1 MKINFF
7 KWLTLLLIVGIIVTV
22 VLLVTSKHEY
32 CIQFRADNTVVE
44 EIYTAGKE
52 TIELPTAPVK
62 QGYTFK
68 GWYFDNG
75 TWTNK
80 LEETTYKD
88 IELKNN
94 VTVYAYYEQD
104 EVVTTKYDITFM
116 ADGQVIETI
125 KTSGNELITLPT
137 APPKQGYTFKGWYF
151 DENTWTQK
159 LEANTY
165 ENIELDENKT
175 VYAYYEQ
182 DEVVATKYNI
192 TFMADGQVIE
202 TIKTSGNELITLPTA
217 PVKQGYTFKGWYFDE
232 NTWTQKLEANTYE
245 SIELDEN
252 KTVYAYYEQDEVV
265 AIEYII
271 DGNGNITGVNN
282 IDGITE
288 LIIPNQVNGIT
299 VKSLQSYLFKNNKTL
314 RHIELPDTILDVGL
328 GTFQDCSNLN
338 FVKLPANITVLY
350 EYTFK
355 NCTALK
361 SITLPNTLIEIRSD
375 CFRNSG
381 LESIDFP
388 DSLTDIWRYTFG
400 FCENL
405 STVNLNKVEYIG
417 DMAFQNCT
425 NLTAIELP
433 ETLKDFGQDVFGD
446 CLLLEDITLPDVKLD
461 LYYSS
466 FYNTKYFNT
475 KSNWENEVL
484 YIGKHL
490 ITVSRDFNA
499 ISYTV
504 KEGTIDI
511 AEGAFNKPSTKTLKT
526 INIPESV
533 LYIGKDAFKYMSTLS
548 TANLPQNLIGI
559 GKDAFLGTQ
568 IVSSTSS
575 YWEGNY
581 LYVSNYLIDI
591 KETNIESI
599 EIKEGTL
606 GIIDGKLIA
615 NSYSSSVTS
624 LTLPSSLKFI
634 GKNNFERF
642 KITNV
647 VLPANLQ
654 IIGEK
659 AFYYCGSLT
668 SVDTSNCVNLTKIC
682 DSAFAGCN
690 IAEITIPQTVEFI
703 EGYIFNFNKNIIVNC
718 QIPQKPPTWDDLW
731 SQVNNGNI
739 QINWGVI

>member
-1 MKINFF
+1 M
-7 KWLTLLLIVGIIVTV
+7 
-22 VLLVTSKHEY
+22 
-32 CIQFRADNTVVE
+32 
-44 EIYTAGKE
+44 
-52 TIELPTAPVK
+52 
-62 QGYTFK
+62 
-68 GWYFDNG
+68 
-75 TWTNK
+75 
-80 LEETTYKD
+80 
-88 IELKNN
+88 
-94 VTVYAYYEQD
+94 
-104 EVVTTKYDITFM
+104 
-116 ADGQVIETI
+116 
-125 KTSGNELITLPT
+125 
-137 APPKQGYTFKGWYF
+137 
-151 DENTWTQK
+151 
-159 LEANTY
+159 
-165 ENIELDENKT
+165 
-175 VYAYYEQ
+175 
-182 DEVVATKYNI
+182 
-192 TFMADGQVIE
+192 
-202 TIKTSGNELITLPTA
+202 
-217 PVKQGYTFKGWYFDE
+217 
-232 NTWTQKLEANTYE
+232 
-245 SIELDEN
+245 
-252 KTVYAYYEQDEVV
+252 
-265 AIEYII
+265 
-271 DGNGNITGVNN
+271 
-282 IDGITE
+282 
-288 LIIPNQVNGIT
+288 
-299 VKSLQSYLFKNNKTL
+299 
-314 RHIELPDTILDVGL
+314 DVGL

-461 LYYSS
+461 LHYSS

-475 KSNWENEVL
+475 KSNWENDVL

-490 ITVSRDFNA
+490 ITASRDFNA
-499 ISYTV
+499 TSYTV

-511 AEGAFNKPSTKTLKT
+511 AEGAFNRPSTKTLKT

-581 LYVSNYLIDI
+581 LYVNNYLIDI

-606 GIIDGKLIA
+606 GIIDGKLLA
-615 NSYSSSVTS
+615 YSYSSSVTS

-731 SQVNNGNI
+731 SQVNNGTI

>member
-1 MKINFF
+1 M
-7 KWLTLLLIVGIIVTV
+7 
-22 VLLVTSKHEY
+22 
-32 CIQFRADNTVVE
+32 
-44 EIYTAGKE
+44 
-52 TIELPTAPVK
+52 
-62 QGYTFK
+62 
-68 GWYFDNG
+68 
-75 TWTNK
+75 
-80 LEETTYKD
+80 
-88 IELKNN
+88 
-94 VTVYAYYEQD
+94 
-104 EVVTTKYDITFM
+104 
-116 ADGQVIETI
+116 
-125 KTSGNELITLPT
+125 
-137 APPKQGYTFKGWYF
+137 
-151 DENTWTQK
+151 
-159 LEANTY
+159 EANTY
-165 ENIELDENKT
+165 EN
-175 VYAYYEQ
+175 
-182 DEVVATKYNI
+182 
-192 TFMADGQVIE
+192 
-202 TIKTSGNELITLPTA
+202 
-217 PVKQGYTFKGWYFDE
+217 
-232 NTWTQKLEANTYE
+232 
-245 SIELDEN
+245 IELDEN

-288 LIIPNQVNGIT
+288 LIIPNQVNGTT
-299 VKSLQSYLFKNNKTL
+299 VKSLQNYLFKNNKTL
-314 RHIELPDTILDVGL
+314 QHIELPDTIWDVGL
-328 GTFQDCSNLN
+328 GTFQNCSNLN

-355 NCTALK
+355 DCTALK
-361 SITLPNTLIEIRSD
+361 SITLPDTLIEIRSD

-388 DSLTDIWRYTFG
+388 DSLTDIWQYTFES
-400 FCENL
+400 CKNL

-425 NLTAIELP
+425 NLKAIELP
-433 ETLKDFGQDVFGD
+433 ETLKDFGQDVFSN
-446 CLLLEDITLPDVKLD
+446 CSLLEDITLPDVKLD

-499 ISYTV
+499 TSYTV

-511 AEGAFNKPSTKTLKT
+511 AECAFYMPSTKTLKT

-606 GIIDGKLIA
+606 GIIDGKLFA

-624 LTLPSSLKFI
+624 LTLPNSLKFI

-642 KITNV
+642 KITKV

-690 IAEITIPQTVEFI
+690 IEEITIPQTVEFI

-731 SQVNNGNI
+731 SQVNNGTI

>member
-7 KWLTLLLIVGIIVTV
+7 KWLMFLLIVGIIVTV

-104 EVVTTKYDITFM
+104 EVIATKYDITFM

-137 APPKQGYTFKGWYF
+137 APP
-151 DENTWTQK
+151 
-159 LEANTY
+159 
-165 ENIELDENKT
+165 
-175 VYAYYEQ
+175 
-182 DEVVATKYNI
+182 
-192 TFMADGQVIE
+192 
-202 TIKTSGNELITLPTA
+202 
-217 PVKQGYTFKGWYFDE
+217 KQGYTFKGWYFDE

-288 LIIPNQVNGIT
+288 LIIPNQVNGTT
-299 VKSLQSYLFKNNKTL
+299 VKSLQNYLFKNNKTL
-314 RHIELPDTILDVGL
+314 QHIELPDTIFDVGL
-328 GTFQDCSNLN
+328 GTFQNCSNLN

-388 DSLTDIWRYTFG
+388 DSLTDIWQYTFG

-417 DMAFQNCT
+417 DSAFENCT
-425 NLTAIELP
+425 KLESIKLP
-433 ETLKDFGQDVFGD
+433 ETLKDFGQNVFGD
-446 CLLLEDITLPDVKLD
+446 CLLLEDITLQDVKLD

-490 ITVSRDFNA
+490 ITVSKDFNA
-499 ISYTV
+499 TSYTV

-511 AEGAFNKPSTKTLKT
+511 AECAFYMPSPSTKTLKT

-606 GIIDGKLIA
+606 GIIDGKLFA
-615 NSYSSSVTS
+615 YSYSSSVTS

-647 VLPANLQ
+647 VLPTNLQ

-731 SQVNNGNI
+731 SQVNNGTI

>member
-1 MKINFF
+1 MDTK
-7 KWLTLLLIVGIIVTV
+7 VG
-22 VLLVTSKHEY
+22 SKH
-32 CIQFRADNTVVE
+32 IR
-44 EIYTAGKE
+44 
-52 TIELPTAPVK
+52 K
-62 QGYTFK
+62 Q
-68 GWYFDNG
+68 
-75 TWTNK
+75 
-80 LEETTYKD
+80 
-88 IELKNN
+88 NN
-94 VTVYAYYEQD
+94 VTVYAYYEKD
-104 EVVTTKYDITFM
+104 EILSV
-116 ADGQVIETI
+116 
-125 KTSGNELITLPT
+125 
-137 APPKQGYTFKGWYF
+137 
-151 DENTWTQK
+151 
-159 LEANTY
+159 
-165 ENIELDENKT
+165 
-175 VYAYYEQ
+175 
-182 DEVVATKYNI
+182 
-192 TFMADGQVIE
+192 
-202 TIKTSGNELITLPTA
+202 
-217 PVKQGYTFKGWYFDE
+217 
-232 NTWTQKLEANTYE
+232 
-245 SIELDEN
+245 
-252 KTVYAYYEQDEVV
+252 
-265 AIEYII
+265 EYII

-282 IDGITE
+282 IDGITT

-299 VKSLQSYLFKNNKTL
+299 VKSLQNYLFKNNKTL
-314 RHIELPDTILDVGL
+314 QHIELPDTILDVGL
-328 GTFQDCSNLN
+328 GTFQNCSNLN

-375 CFRNSG
+375 CFRSSG

-388 DSLTDIWRYTFG
+388 DSLKDIWQYTFA

-433 ETLKDFGQDVFGD
+433 ETLKNFGQNVFSN

-466 FYNTKYFNT
+466 FDNTKYFNT
-475 KSNWENEVL
+475 DSNWENEVL

-499 ISYTV
+499 TSYTV
-504 KEGTIDI
+504 KEGTIDVAECAFYI
-511 AEGAFNKPSTKTLKT
+511 ATNKTLKT
-526 INIPESV
+526 VNIPDSV
-533 LYIGKDAFKYMSTLS
+533 VYIGSKAFEYMSTLS

-599 EIKEGTL
+599 EIKKGTL
-606 GIIDGKLIA
+606 GIIDGKLFA
-615 NSYSSSVTS
+615 YSYASSVTS

-718 QIPQKPPTWDDLW
+718 KISQKPPTWDDLW
-731 SQVNNGNI
+731 SQVNGGGTI
-739 QINWGVI
+739 KINWGVI

>member
-7 KWLTLLLIVGIIVTV
+7 KWLMFLLIVGIIVTV

-104 EVVTTKYDITFM
+104 EVVATKYDITFM

-137 APPKQGYTFKGWYF
+137 APT
-151 DENTWTQK
+151 
-159 LEANTY
+159 
-165 ENIELDENKT
+165 
-175 VYAYYEQ
+175 
-182 DEVVATKYNI
+182 
-192 TFMADGQVIE
+192 
-202 TIKTSGNELITLPTA
+202 
-217 PVKQGYTFKGWYFDE
+217 KQGYTFKGWYFDE

-288 LIIPNQVNGIT
+288 LIIPNQVNGTT
-299 VKSLQSYLFKNNKTL
+299 VKSLQNYLFKNNKTL
-314 RHIELPDTILDVGL
+314 QHIELPDTIWDVGL
-328 GTFQDCSNLN
+328 GTFQNCSNLN

-355 NCTALK
+355 DCTALK

-388 DSLTDIWRYTFG
+388 DSLTDIWQYTFE

-417 DMAFQNCT
+417 DMAFQDCT

-433 ETLKDFGQDVFGD
+433 ETLKDFGQYVFSN
-446 CLLLEDITLPDVKLD
+446 CSLLEDITLPDVKLD
-461 LYYSS
+461 L
-466 FYNTKYFNT
+466 
-475 KSNWENEVL
+475 
-484 YIGKHL
+484 H
-490 ITVSRDFNA
+490 
-499 ISYTV
+499 
-504 KEGTIDI
+504 
-511 AEGAFNKPSTKTLKT
+511 
-526 INIPESV
+526 
-533 LYIGKDAFKYMSTLS
+533 
-548 TANLPQNLIGI
+548 
-559 GKDAFLGTQ
+559 
-568 IVSSTSS
+568 
-575 YWEGNY
+575 
-581 LYVSNYLIDI
+581 
-591 KETNIESI
+591 
-599 EIKEGTL
+599 
-606 GIIDGKLIA
+606 
-615 NSYSSSVTS
+615 
-624 LTLPSSLKFI
+624 
-634 GKNNFERF
+634 
-642 KITNV
+642 
-647 VLPANLQ
+647 
-654 IIGEK
+654 
-659 AFYYCGSLT
+659 
-668 SVDTSNCVNLTKIC
+668 
-682 DSAFAGCN
+682 
-690 IAEITIPQTVEFI
+690 
-703 EGYIFNFNKNIIVNC
+703 
-718 QIPQKPPTWDDLW
+718 
-731 SQVNNGNI
+731 
-739 QINWGVI
+739 

>member
-1 MKINFF
+1 MF
-7 KWLTLLLIVGIIVTV
+7 LLIVGIIVTV

-94 VTVYAYYEQD
+94 EQD
-104 EVVTTKYDITFM
+104 EVVAAKYDITFM

-137 APPKQGYTFKGWYF
+137 APTKQGYTFKGWYF
-151 DENTWTQK
+151 DNGTWTNK
-159 LEANTY
+159 LEETTY
-165 ENIELDENKT
+165 KDIELKNK
-175 VYAYYEQ
+175 
-182 DEVVATKYNI
+182 
-192 TFMADGQVIE
+192 
-202 TIKTSGNELITLPTA
+202 
-217 PVKQGYTFKGWYFDE
+217 
-232 NTWTQKLEANTYE
+232 ANTYE

-288 LIIPNQVNGIT
+288 LIIPNQINGTT
-299 VKSLQSYLFKNNKTL
+299 VKSLQNYLFKNNKTL
-314 RHIELPDTILDVGL
+314 QHIELPDTIWDVGS
-328 GTFQDCSNLN
+328 GTFQNCSNLN

-355 NCTALK
+355 DCTALK
-361 SITLPNTLIEIRSD
+361 SIILPDTLIEIRSD

-381 LESIDFP
+381 LESIYFP
-388 DSLTDIWRYTFG
+388 DSLTDIWQYTFES
-400 FCENL
+400 CENL

-433 ETLKDFGQDVFGD
+433 ETLKDFGQNVFGN

-475 KSNWENEVL
+475 KSNWKNEVL

-490 ITVSRDFNA
+490 ITVSKDFNA
-499 ISYTV
+499 TSYTV

-511 AEGAFNKPSTKTLKT
+511 AERAFYMPSTKTLKT
-526 INIPESV
+526 IDIPESV
-533 LYIGKDAFKYMSTLS
+533 MYIGKDAFKYMSTLS

-606 GIIDGKLIA
+606 GIIDGKLFA
-615 NSYSSSVTS
+615 YSYSSSVTS

-731 SQVNNGNI
+731 SQVNNGTI

>member
-1 MKINFF
+1 MF
-7 KWLTLLLIVGIIVTV
+7 LLIVGIIVTV

-104 EVVTTKYDITFM
+104 EVVATKYDITFM

-137 APPKQGYTFKGWYF
+137 APTKQGYTFKGWYF

-165 ENIELDENKT
+165 EN
-175 VYAYYEQ
+175 
-182 DEVVATKYNI
+182 
-192 TFMADGQVIE
+192 
-202 TIKTSGNELITLPTA
+202 
-217 PVKQGYTFKGWYFDE
+217 
-232 NTWTQKLEANTYE
+232 
-245 SIELDEN
+245 IELDEN

-288 LIIPNQVNGIT
+288 LIIPNQVNGTT
-299 VKSLQSYLFKNNKTL
+299 VKSLQNYLFKNNKTL
-314 RHIELPDTILDVGL
+314 QHIELPDTIWDVGE
-328 GTFQDCSNLN
+328 GTFQNCSNLN

-355 NCTALK
+355 DCTALK
-361 SITLPNTLIEIRSD
+361 SITLPDTLIEIRSD

-388 DSLTDIWRYTFG
+388 DSLTDIWQYTFE

-405 STVNLNKVEYIG
+405 LAVNLNKVEYIG
-417 DMAFQNCT
+417 DMAFQDCT

-433 ETLKDFGQDVFGD
+433 ETLKDFGQYVFSN
-446 CLLLEDITLPDVKLD
+446 CSLLENITLPDVKLD
-461 LYYSS
+461 LHYSS

-490 ITVSRDFNA
+490 ITVSKDFNA
-499 ISYTV
+499 TSYTV

-511 AEGAFNKPSTKTLKT
+511 AEFAFYMPSTKTLKT
-526 INIPESV
+526 IDIPESV
-533 LYIGKDAFKYMSTLS
+533 LYIGKDAFNDMSTLS

-606 GIIDGKLIA
+606 GIIDGKLFA
-615 NSYSSSVTS
+615 YSYSSSVTS
-624 LTLPSSLKFI
+624 LNLPSSLKFI

-642 KITNV
+642 KITDV

-718 QIPQKPPTWDDLW
+718 QIPQKPSTWDDLW
-731 SQVNNGNI
+731 SQVNNGTI